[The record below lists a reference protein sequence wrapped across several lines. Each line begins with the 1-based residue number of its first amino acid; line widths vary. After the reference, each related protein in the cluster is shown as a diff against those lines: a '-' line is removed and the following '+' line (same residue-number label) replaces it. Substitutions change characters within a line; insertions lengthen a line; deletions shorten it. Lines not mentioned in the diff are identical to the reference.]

1 MTSREILICILVMA
15 LVTYIPRVLPLL
27 LFRKPIESKFI
38 LDFLDYIPY
47 TVLGAITFPGIIYAT
62 GNYATAVAGT
72 ITAIFLAFRKQNLVV
87 VAIGAIVAVYIAG
100 MIFG

>member
-1 MTSREILICILVMA
+1 MTVKEIWICIVIMA
-15 LVTYIPRVLPLL
+15 LVTYVPRVLPML

-62 GNYATAVAGT
+62 GNYITAVAGT
-72 ITAIFLAFRKQNLVV
+72 IVAIILALKKQNLVV
-87 VAIGAIVAVYIAG
+87 VAIGAIAAVYVAG
-100 MIFG
+100 LIV

>member
-1 MTSREILICILVMA
+1 MTVKEIWICIVIMA
-15 LVTYIPRVLPLL
+15 LVTYVPRVLPML

-62 GNYATAVAGT
+62 GNYITAVAGT
-72 ITAIFLAFRKQNLVV
+72 IVAILLALKKQNLVV
-87 VAIGAIVAVYIAG
+87 VAIGAIAAVYVAG
-100 MIFG
+100 LIV